1 MTFASIA
8 GDPRSNDWPTVPGRL
23 PLTESAV
30 QAIAGL
36 SDPGVRNLWITQSYA
51 DLAHRLLAVLKT
63 DQTWCSFA
71 IWASNTAGVSIRGE
85 ELPKFVEE
93 LLLGSDDA
101 CDHIVNETNRCAA
114 ALRHMGLVELFDRPH
129 LAGLVARAV
138 QQVSGFIANGNN
150 LVYRELA
157 PLFIRFID
165 MLQSFGAPSTDKV
178 DASLDAIGI
187 PSAKLS
193 PNVRMAFREYSL
205 AAGTT
210 DARMRAQHVLAGNV
224 AAVLH
229 EQQRLQSDIESALD
243 AGLIDFGDD
252 IAGVV
257 RSHVADALL
266 DPVLRHLRNHLSDS
280 LERLWQQIATKLLMT
295 MKVPGQTL
303 HLGKDLPLFPSA
315 ETLFPGVLQELTQPT
330 VRALMIAWDPT
341 HGTGVG
347 SAAHD
352 WANLHQRMGY
362 IVNLFRSRQQELT
375 LTTPPFSRA
384 DLAWMEQDEMP
395 RRLAVGEPS
404 GLTAST
410 TDLTPAD
417 SPGGRSSEA
426 FFAAVPHLVVR
437 NSVVT
442 SVSSSLSV
450 ELGCA
455 VDALIGTPLRQ
466 LGSPLDDHSL
476 GEFDAGTPELRVR
489 LGSGFADRPVKL
501 RRLAEDGETQWI
513 EVRSLLNEFRMEA
526 LLRRSGIGHMLIS
539 PAIEL
544 QWSLSADGMLPGDD
558 PLSWIELMDPD
569 DMQVLGKAIHDVG
582 RDPNL
587 LREVRHRLNAD
598 RTYTMIDR
606 VESAMHDPDLR
617 AVLVRSRLE
626 GAAPIVGDADG
637 PSYSGFTF
645 SDYLTIGVVVA
656 SHTGTVLH
664 RNAAAAKLV
673 KARTGQSVLPV
684 EGGSWMLR
692 RIDSDFAERFVK
704 LFNSSC
710 EGESGFVTVPSPIE
724 EGRWLRFSVA
734 PAAAS
739 TVVITVEDMTDLARA
754 EQALR
759 SSNSLLAA
767 LDAHSE
773 ELVIVFDADGA
784 TRYSS
789 SSVRRHLGTDA
800 EVSGP
805 DDFVSYVHVADRE
818 AVSEL
823 RRRALA
829 DPTSPS
835 RADLRITV
843 EDASGRWHHATMTN
857 LLADPDVQ
865 GLVLT
870 LRDVHERHLLE
881 HELRFRATHDELT
894 TLPDR
899 AGLRTRLDE
908 VVALASVTGQ
918 RTGVVFCDI
927 DNFKTINDEYGHHV
941 GDFVLTELA
950 SRLRSAL
957 RVTDFVGRFGG
968 DEFVV
973 VFPDVADDEHAL
985 ALAAGV
991 FRECT
996 GPASL
1001 GPHRVDISVS
1011 MGLAVG
1017 AGDGM
1022 VVEELLQRADQAMY
1036 RSKHAGR
1043 GRLTLF
1049 AEDVEDS
1056 VVVVQ

>member
-1 MTFASIA
+1 
-8 GDPRSNDWPTVPGRL
+8 
-23 PLTESAV
+23 
-30 QAIAGL
+30 
-36 SDPGVRNLWITQSYA
+36 
-51 DLAHRLLAVLKT
+51 
-63 DQTWCSFA
+63 
-71 IWASNTAGVSIRGE
+71 
-85 ELPKFVEE
+85 
-93 LLLGSDDA
+93 
-101 CDHIVNETNRCAA
+101 
-114 ALRHMGLVELFDRPH
+114 MGLVGVFDRSH
-129 LAGLVARAV
+129 LEGLVARAV
-138 QQVSGFIANGNN
+138 RQVSNFIANGND
-150 LVYRELA
+150 LVYCELA
-157 PLFIRFID
+157 PLFVRFID
-165 MLQSFGAPSTDKV
+165 MLQTFGPPKPDEV
-178 DASLDAIGI
+178 DNALDAIGI
-187 PSAKLS
+187 PSAGQSL
-193 PNVRMAFREYSL
+193 NVRIAFGEYAL
-205 AAGTT
+205 AAGSS
-210 DARMRAQHVLAGNV
+210 DAFQRAQHVLAGNV

-229 EQQRLQSDIESALD
+229 EQQRLQPDIQLALD

-252 IAGVV
+252 VAGVV
-257 RSHVADALL
+257 RTHLADALL
-266 DPVLRHLRNHLSDS
+266 NPLLRHLRSHLSDPI
-280 LERLWQQIATKLLMT
+280 ERLWQHVATKLLMT
-295 MKVPGQTL
+295 MKVPGQLL
-303 HLGKDLPLFPSA
+303 HLAVDLPLFPSA
-315 ETLFPGVLQELTQPT
+315 TTLFPAALQHLNEPT
-330 VRALMIAWDPT
+330 VCALMNTWDPT
-341 HGTGVG
+341 HGTGEG

-362 IVNLFRSRQQELT
+362 IVNLFRSRQQELV
-375 LTTPPFSRA
+375 LTAPPFTSV
-384 DLAWMEQDEMP
+384 DLAWMEQDELP
-395 RRLAVGEPS
+395 RRLAAGEPLALQRGES
-404 GLTAST
+404 EPQPTGEV
-410 TDLTPAD
+410 AD
-417 SPGGRSSEA
+417 SVRDS
-426 FFAAVPHLVVR
+426 FFDAIPHLVVR
-437 NSVVT
+437 NSTIVR
-442 SVSSSLSV
+442 VSSSLSA
-450 ELGCA
+450 ELNCPLDGIVGTC
-455 VDALIGTPLRQ
+455 LRELGTPL
-466 LGSPLDDHSL
+466 DEHSFD
-476 GEFDAGTPELRVR
+476 EFDAGTPQLRIR
-489 LGSGFADRPVKL
+489 LGSALADRPAEL
-501 RRLAEDGETQWI
+501 RRLAVDGDTQWI
-513 EVRSLLNEFRMEA
+513 EVRSLLKEFRVAA

-558 PLSWIELMDPD
+558 PLNWIELMDPD

-606 VESAMHDPDLR
+606 VESAMHDPDLG

-626 GAAPIVGDADG
+626 GAAPIVGDADA
-637 PSYSGFTF
+637 PSYAGFTV
-645 SDYLTIGVVVA
+645 SDHLTIGVVVA
-656 SHTGTVLH
+656 SHSGTVLH

-684 EGGSWMLR
+684 EGGSWLLR
-692 RIDSDFAERFVK
+692 RTDESFSELFVK
-704 LFNSSC
+704 LFQSSC
-710 EGESGFVTVPSPIE
+710 EGETGFVTVPSPIK
-724 EGRWLRFSVA
+724 EGRWLRFSMA

-784 TRYSS
+784 TRYAS
-789 SSVRRHLGTDA
+789 SSVRRHLGPEA
-800 EVSGP
+800 EVAGP
-805 DDFVSYVHVADRE
+805 DDFVNYVHVADRE
-818 AVSEL
+818 AVADL

-829 DPTSPS
+829 DPSIPS

-843 EDASGRWHHATMTN
+843 DDASGRWHHATMTN
-857 LLADPDVQ
+857 LLADPDVE

-908 VVALASVTGQ
+908 VVASASVLGH

-927 DNFKTINDEYGHHV
+927 DNFKTINDEFGHHV

-950 SRLRSAL
+950 SRLRSSL

-973 VFPDVADDEHAL
+973 VFPDVADNEHAL

-996 GPASL
+996 GPATL

-1011 MGLAVG
+1011 MGLAV
-1017 AGDGM
+1017 AVGDEM
-1022 VVEELLQRADQAMY
+1022 VVPELLQRADQAMY

-1049 AEDVEDS
+1049 AEAVDEM
-1056 VVVVQ
+1056 VVVFQ